1 MLSDT
6 DPTEA
11 NFLSSNLPIGNL
23 SAILEGRVA
32 AQVKSK
38 LIQDTSEFKSFF
50 EVKKSYLYPI
60 CPCMAQVRY
69 LESTD
74 LVLYLQNNPKI
85 TIVNSSTKN
94 KWRLMWG
101 LHCPAHVDT
110 LLWWDRHTL
119 NLRKMTR
126 NSRFRPF
133 WSWLHDYGQVR
144 TFQNLSF
151 LIFRVK

>member
-74 LVLYLQNNPKI
+74 LVLYLQTNPKI

-101 LHCPAHVDT
+101 LYCPAHVDT
-110 LLWWDRHTL
+110 LLW
-119 NLRKMTR
+119 
-126 NSRFRPF
+126 
-133 WSWLHDYGQVR
+133 
-144 TFQNLSF
+144 
-151 LIFRVK
+151 